1 MKLSAVIGTLPYG
14 YRRRSV
20 WMVLGVIAGALLDFA
35 GVAALLSVLLLLLG
49 DEAYRPYVWGA
60 AGLGVLF
67 MVVKNVFAVRLERRR
82 SRYLLSL
89 YCYFSARML
98 DVYYHR
104 GLLFIRRSGAA
115 TLTYEVNY
123 VCYSFVLQLLA
134 PLLRMMGEALLLF
147 LLLTALFVYSPGT
160 VGLLLLCLL
169 PVLWAYMHWVHLRL
183 DRYGKKENAAKRR
196 QWQRVQELFRG
207 YPEVEI
213 NQAYQRLRRRFETG
227 LTEISRCREGMETL
241 HRVPSAL
248 IETGMAAA
256 LLLVLTVAG
265 GEALELTLGVF
276 GVAAFRI
283 LPGVRSLLGCWMQ
296 VRNAGF
302 TLDILAP
309 VLAEHE
315 NRVMERKTGEE
326 LTFLHEICVNH
337 LSFAYAEGAEKV
349 VHDLSFAV
357 RRGECVGIQGASGVG
372 KSTLFNLL
380 LGFFPPC
387 SGEIRIDGT
396 LLTPAHRVAWQ
407 RMTGYV
413 PQEVFIMDG
422 TVAENVAL
430 GEDAS
435 QADRES
441 ILSVLRQVRLWEWVN
456 SLPDGLESLLGE
468 DGCCMSGGQKQ
479 RIGIARAL
487 YKGAGILFLDEATSA
502 LDGQTEKEVLEVIR
516 HLSDSRHQLTVLMI
530 AHRASSLQFCD
541 RIIRMDSEKI

>member
-1 MKLSAVIGTLPYG
+1 
-14 YRRRSV
+14 
-20 WMVLGVIAGALLDFA
+20 
-35 GVAALLSVLLLLLG
+35 
-49 DEAYRPYVWGA
+49 
-60 AGLGVLF
+60 
-67 MVVKNVFAVRLERRR
+67 
-82 SRYLLSL
+82 
-89 YCYFSARML
+89 
-98 DVYYHR
+98 
-104 GLLFIRRSGAA
+104 
-115 TLTYEVNY
+115 
-123 VCYSFVLQLLA
+123 
-134 PLLRMMGEALLLF
+134 
-147 LLLTALFVYSPGT
+147 
-160 VGLLLLCLL
+160 
-169 PVLWAYMHWVHLRL
+169 
-183 DRYGKKENAAKRR
+183 
-196 QWQRVQELFRG
+196 
-207 YPEVEI
+207 
-213 NQAYQRLRRRFETG
+213 
-227 LTEISRCREGMETL
+227 
-241 HRVPSAL
+241 
-248 IETGMAAA
+248 
-256 LLLVLTVAG
+256 
-265 GEALELTLGVF
+265 
-276 GVAAFRI
+276 
-283 LPGVRSLLGCWMQ
+283 MQ

-315 NRVMERKTGEE
+315 NRVMEKKTGGE

-380 LGFFPPC
+380 LGFFPSC

-468 DGCCMSGGQKQ
+468 NGCCMSGGQKQ